1 MKIQEFTKR
10 VGFKKLEDLADAIG
24 AKKSTVYAWS
34 AGTRTPT
41 YEMCVKLLEAG
52 MTVEELFDK
61 PYISSVESAHQ
72 EFETQVENVMKRM
85 FVKIGKI

>member
-1 MKIQEFTKR
+1 MKLQEFTKR
-10 VGFKKLEDLADAIG
+10 AGFKRLEDLAAAIG

-61 PYISSVESAHQ
+61 PYISSVAESHQ
-72 EFETQVENVMKRM
+72 KFESQIEGVMKRM
-85 FVKIGKI
+85 FAKIGEL